1 MTPQE
6 IHKKACEA
14 FPKLNRCDFAD
25 DDAFGS
31 AVLVQTIKRDAYA
44 KALEEISA
52 LPTIKGWVARDENG
66 EVWFYMQK
74 PHRNGRMW
82 TTGSGDGRY
91 VIYLAHISFPG
102 LGWEDDP
109 IEVELPIIRK

>member
-44 KALEEISA
+44 KAPEEISA
-52 LPTIKGWVARDENG
+52 LPTIKGWVARNKNGTLWFFLVVPQRGLISWVPLTANWFELDE
-66 EVWFYMQK
+66 
-74 PHRNGRMW
+74 
-82 TTGSGDGRY
+82 
-91 VIYLAHISFPG
+91 SFFPD
-102 LGWEDDP
+102 LRWEDDAKK
-109 IEVELPIIRK
+109 VELPIIRK